1 MFVNQ
6 QQQPSEGLNERFQE
20 ALEALK
26 LLTPE
31 DVLRGRRQCM
41 SLRLFS
47 DTFDIT
53 RTTIKKYPQFYEQ
66 VLLAITGWNHSFD
79 LCSESPKDTIK
90 PNRADELESKILNLE
105 EELSLAQGAQFEAW
119 QERMRS
125 EEELKKVVA
134 ELNQLKQVGRFPPVV
149 EGFSFRYAK
158 RVPLWFQFEVLRLY
172 PSEHESIMVQVEQY
186 KKRYAS
192 ALPGGTD
199 GFYALFVRP
208 DAAFVGASLLESMGQ
223 QEEVEAIL
231 KSRCL

>member
-1 MFVNQ
+1 MNQ

-41 SLRLFS
+41 SLRLFT

-53 RTTIKKYPQFYEQ
+53 RTTIKKYPQLKEK
-66 VLLAITGWNHSFD
+66 VLLAITEWNVSFD
-79 LCSESPKDTIK
+79 LYSESPKDTIK
-90 PNRADELESKILNLE
+90 PNRVDELESKILNLE

-125 EEELKKVVA
+125 EEELKAVVA

-149 EGFSFRYAK
+149 EGFSSRYAK

-172 PSEHESIMVQVEQY
+172 PSEHESIMAKVEQY
-186 KKRYAS
+186 KKRYAF
-192 ALPGGTD
+192 ALPGGAD
-199 GFYALFVRP
+199 GFYALCVRP
-208 DAAFVGASLLESMGQ
+208 DAAFAGFSLLESMSK
-223 QEEVEAIL
+223 QEEVEALL
-231 KSRCL
+231 KARCL